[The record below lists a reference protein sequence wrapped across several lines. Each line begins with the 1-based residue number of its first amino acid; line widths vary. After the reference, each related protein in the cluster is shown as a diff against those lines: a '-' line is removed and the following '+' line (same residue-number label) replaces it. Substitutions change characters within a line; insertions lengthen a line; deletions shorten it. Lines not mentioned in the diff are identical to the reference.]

1 MRTRSSDCSSVT
13 GGPRRMEP
21 WARGYETEADDAL
34 EARAVTS
41 PDRPE
46 TLTSL
51 VRRWAPHLRLVS
63 VSNPEP
69 HLEQL
74 NVVATT
80 PDASLARAAVLDLEA
95 EEGDDARIG
104 LVALGSPDH
113 DGELVGVDP
122 EGVGRTVAPRI
133 VAGGAIGAA
142 VGAGVGAAVT
152 AISGADTSYVVGGA
166 LAGAAL
172 LAVPGAIWATFL
184 RLGGSDAY
192 RQTFVNDDVDE
203 LNVVSLHT
211 SDRAEADR
219 ALARLSS
226 RPGLAVHLLDSDG
239 NPVA

>member
-1 MRTRSSDCSSVT
+1 
-13 GGPRRMEP
+13 
-21 WARGYETEADDAL
+21 
-34 EARAVTS
+34 VTS
-41 PDRPE
+41 PQRPQ
-46 TLTSL
+46 TMTAM
-51 VRRWAPHLRLVS
+51 VKRWAPHLRLVS

-80 PDASLARAAVLDLEA
+80 SDASVARAAVLDLEA

-104 LVALGSPDH
+104 LVALGSRDLQAEPD
-113 DGELVGVDP
+113 GVDP

-133 VAGGAIGAA
+133 VTGGAIGAA
-142 VGAGVGAAVT
+142 VGAGVGATVT
-152 AISGADTSYVVGGA
+152 AISGADTAFIVGGA

-172 LAVPGAIWATFL
+172 LAVPGAMWATFP

-192 RQTFVNDDVDE
+192 RQTFVIDDVDE

-219 ALARLSS
+219 AFARLSS
-226 RPGLAVHLLDSDG
+226 RPGLAVHLLDSEG
-239 NPVA
+239 NTLE

>member
-1 MRTRSSDCSSVT
+1 VT
-13 GGPRRMEP
+13 TAEQPQ
-21 WARGYETEADDAL
+21 
-34 EARAVTS
+34 
-41 PDRPE
+41 
-46 TLTSL
+46 TLTSV
-51 VRRWAPHLRLVS
+51 VRRLAPHLRLVS

-69 HLEQL
+69 HLEPL
-74 NVVATT
+74 NVIATT
-80 PDASLARAAVLDLEA
+80 SDADVARAAVLDLETA
-95 EEGDDARIG
+95 EGADARIG
-104 LVALGSPDH
+104 LVALGSPSHED
-113 DGELVGVDP
+113 ESEGVDP

-142 VGAGVGAAVT
+142 VGAGVGATVT
-152 AISGADTSYVVGGA
+152 AISGADTGFIVGGA

-211 SDRAEADR
+211 SDRAGADR
-219 ALARLSS
+219 AFARLSS

-239 NPVA
+239 NTLA

>member
-1 MRTRSSDCSSVT
+1 
-13 GGPRRMEP
+13 
-21 WARGYETEADDAL
+21 
-34 EARAVTS
+34 VTS
-41 PDRPE
+41 PQGPQ
-46 TLTSL
+46 TMTAM
-51 VRRWAPHLRLVS
+51 VKRWAPHLRLVS

-80 PDASLARAAVLDLEA
+80 SDASVARAAVLDLEA

-104 LVALGSPDH
+104 LVALGSRDLQAEPD
-113 DGELVGVDP
+113 GVDP

-133 VAGGAIGAA
+133 VTGGAIGAA
-142 VGAGVGAAVT
+142 VGAGVGATVT
-152 AISGADTSYVVGGA
+152 AISGADTAFIVGGA

-172 LAVPGAIWATFL
+172 LAVPGAMWATFP

-192 RQTFVNDDVDE
+192 RQTFVIDDVDE

-219 ALARLSS
+219 AFARLSS
-226 RPGLAVHLLDSDG
+226 RPGLAVHLLDSEG
-239 NPVA
+239 NTLE